1 MILLRVVACNSVI
14 YVVIVGCV
22 VGSFLTA
29 IQNRLDNLKSILY
42 DRSRCPK
49 CNHILGVLDLFP
61 ILSFVFLRGKCR
73 FCKSK
78 ISFLYPVIELIT
90 VGLAFFVYYYFGES
104 WQSLVLFFSLCTIFL
119 AAISDI
125 KSQEVDIWIF
135 TVGILIAL
143 AWRFSLWCSVD
154 TLYDVLLGGASAAL
168 LPFCLSVF
176 SREKWMGY
184 GDSLFALW
192 IGILCGFPTGL
203 IGIFLAFLLG
213 SIFGIIVLVSS
224 KNKKAAKTKIPFG
237 PFIALGGIIALS
249 YGSVILEN
257 YLKLLGY

>member
-1 MILLRVVACNSVI
+1 MVFSNSFFTLTFVALVGLL
-14 YVVIVGCV
+14 

-29 IQNRLDNLKSILY
+29 IQNRLDDLKSILY
-42 DRSRCPK
+42 DRSRCPR

-78 ISFLYPVIELIT
+78 ISPIYPIIELIT
-90 VGLAFFVYYYFGES
+90 VGLAVFVYYYFGES
-104 WQSLVLFFSLCTIFL
+104 WQSMVLFFSLCAIFL
-119 AAISDI
+119 ASISDI

-135 TVGILIAL
+135 IVGIALAL
-143 AWRFSLWCSVD
+143 AWRLSCWCDLS
-154 TLYDVLLGGASAAL
+154 TLYDVMLGGATAAL

-184 GDSLFALW
+184 GDSFFAFW
-192 IGILCGFPTGL
+192 IGVLCGFPTGL

-213 SIFGIIVLVSS
+213 SIFGIIILFRYSGKTS
-224 KNKKAAKTKIPFG
+224 AKMKVPFG
-237 PFIALGGIIALS
+237 PFIALGGIISLA
-249 YGSVILEN
+249 YGSLILEN
-257 YLKLLGY
+257 YLRLLGY